1 MANTKDS
8 TNHSA
13 SWQTG
18 LYVAASDTN
27 GLALAFQTVA
37 SAILRLAR

>member
-1 MANTKDS
+1 MKDS
-8 TNHSA
+8 SNHTA

-18 LYVAASDTN
+18 LYESAGDTD

-37 SAILRLAR
+37 SAILRLAK